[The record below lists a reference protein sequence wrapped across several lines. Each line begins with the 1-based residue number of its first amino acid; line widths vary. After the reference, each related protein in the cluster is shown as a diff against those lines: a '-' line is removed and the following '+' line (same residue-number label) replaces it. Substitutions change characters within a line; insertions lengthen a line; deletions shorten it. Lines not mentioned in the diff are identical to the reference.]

1 MAICKVIIHS
11 AALLLITGIFPQA
24 AIGKPMDEGG
34 IRPPISPTPATCVPF
49 TDHYCNRFEN
59 FNAAFFP
66 NPRGHKTLD
75 EAKSEFND
83 FIPLLQSGCHEKLGT
98 LLCFIYFPFC
108 DSARP
113 SIRIYPCTELC
124 EEVHNSLCTNLIN
137 NHGSGW
143 NTALQCNNSIY
154 RPISSNL
161 CANGAAPDYN
171 GMSHNQFCKILL
183 TKKKKNATP
192 LACSL

>member
-1 MAICKVIIHS
+1 MKVELGHQS
-11 AALLLITGIFPQA
+11 PLLRQPVSHLLIIT
-24 AIGKPMDEGG
+24 AIDLRILMLL
-34 IRPPISPTPATCVPF
+34 SFLTPEATRRCM
-49 TDHYCNRFEN
+49 
-59 FNAAFFP
+59 
-66 NPRGHKTLD
+66 D

-113 SIRIYPCTELC
+113 SIRIYPCNELC
-124 EEVHNSLCTNLIN
+124 EEVHNSPCTNLIN
-137 NHGSGW
+137 SHGSGW

-171 GMSHNQFCKILL
+171 
-183 TKKKKNATP
+183 
-192 LACSL
+192 